1 MKFNRIL
8 LACSLVFILC
18 SLAFAAEYW
27 VIREG
32 GKMVIV
38 ESKPTDAARIVKGP
52 FATRAKAEAIITQPA
67 LGEPGTEAENAAVN
81 MEEQTVKTGRASK
94 LEGLSLVDNRDQRV
108 GKVYDLIVDKEGRI
122 SYVILEHG
130 GFLGIG
136 DKFVLM
142 PWSAFAP
149 TGKFNFDKSGYLKL
163 DFSKAQ
169 LEKAPNFDAGH
180 WPDFAKDE
188 QLRSKVNSFFRHNAM
203 ESGSKKRK

>member
-8 LACSLVFILC
+8 LTCSLVFTLC

-38 ESKPTDAARIVKGP
+38 ESKPTDAARIVNGP
-52 FATRAKAEAIITQPA
+52 FVSRAEAEAIITQPA
-67 LGEPGTEAENAAVN
+67 LGEPGTEAEKTAVN
-81 MEEQTVKTGRASK
+81 MEKQAVKTGRASK
-94 LEGLSLVDNRDQRV
+94 LEGLSLVDNQDQRV
-108 GKVYDLIVDKEGRI
+108 GKVYDLIVDKDGRI

-136 DKFVLM
+136 DKFVPL
-142 PWSAFAP
+142 PWSVFAP
-149 TGKFNFDKSGYLKL
+149 AGKFNFDKNGYLKL

-169 LEKAPNFDAGH
+169 LEKAPNFD
-180 WPDFAKDE
+180 DR
-188 QLRSKVNSFFRHNAM
+188 QLA
-203 ESGSKKRK
+203 

>member
-8 LACSLVFILC
+8 LACSIVFTLC
-18 SLAFAAEYW
+18 SIAFAAEYW

-38 ESKPTDAARIVKGP
+38 ETKPTDAAGTVKGP
-52 FATRAKAEAIITQPA
+52 FATRGKAEAIITQLA
-67 LGEPGTEAENAAVN
+67 LGKPGTEGENAAVN

-94 LEGLSLVDNRDQRV
+94 LEGIFLVDNHDQRV
-108 GKVYDLIVDKEGRI
+108 GKVYDLIVDKDGRI

-136 DKFVLM
+136 DKFVPL
-142 PWSAFAP
+142 PWSAFVPA
-149 TGKFNFDKSGYLKL
+149 GKFNFDKSGYLKL

-169 LEKAPNFDAGH
+169 LEKAPNFDAGN

-188 QLRSKVNSFFRHNAM
+188 QLRSKINSFFGHNAM
-203 ESGSKKRK
+203 KSGSKKRK